1 MNFLKGGVVLK
12 KDRLEEF
19 KRTLRKRPCGI
30 KTAKETTLSSSSW
43 NKKAWDYKKVQK
55 GGRHGY

>member
-1 MNFLKGGVVLK
+1 LK
-12 KDRLEEF
+12 KDRLEEL

-30 KTAKETTLSSSSW
+30 KTAKETTLSSGSW

-55 GGRHGY
+55 GERHGY